1 MTATAKRAQQDAS
14 PDDEELDRVEQDV
27 DRVLD
32 KVAEIV
38 EGG

>member
-1 MTATAKRAQQDAS
+1 MTATAKREQDAA
-14 PDDEELDRVEQDV
+14 PDDEEPDRVEQDV